1 MVYAEK
7 VDALEEKVEDFEE
20 MVIELKVQLVKKDK
34 IIQEQQIKLDTLRM
48 DDQVSKELSMTQKM
62 LTNSN
67 LALISK
73 QKKTKLVTAHSV
85 EYINTKPRP
94 AVMSEMA
101 MAKEEEASHAGG
113 GDHCLRSHRGQNICT
128 L

>member
-1 MVYAEK
+1 MLYAEN
-7 VDALEEKVEDFEE
+7 VNALEEKVEDFEE

-48 DDQVSKELSMTQKM
+48 ADQVSKELSMTQKM

-85 EYINTKPRP
+85 EYIITKPRP

-101 MAKEEEASHAGG
+101 MAKDRDMKS
-113 GDHCLRSHRGQNICT
+113 
-128 L
+128 